1 MPVIRTPTLP
11 LVNYQGEDW
20 RKVNR
25 LFILQLLIVVLH
37 IVQST
42 GTLMMLTTEV
52 WGLTSSIFVLKICLI
67 IQVLMSIPSTE
78 KF

>member
-25 LFILQLLIVVLH
+25 FVYSAAIDSGAAYCPIDWYVDDAHYGGMGINFKHFCTQNMFNH
-37 IVQST
+37 P
-42 GTLMMLTTEV
+42 GPYEY
-52 WGLTSSIFVLKICLI
+52 SIYG
-67 IQVLMSIPSTE
+67 